1 MNNVKPVQTTSLWHG
16 QTRDELER
24 KIEARQESRSSS
36 VGNEAA
42 VAVSEMQDVAMQDTM
57 EDMSLV
63 LGNRLKG
70 KSRQPFGGDDE
81 KIHRDEMLSSLAEQV
96 AGDKLDSM
104 LAGLQRSGIQ
114 DDLLN
119 LYRQGE
125 MNFSDAALLL
135 AAGASALPLGSKRR
149 KQLSSQLDELLAEQ
163 EDWALLMF
171 ADLEL
176 GSVNQ
181 NALQAMQQIV
191 RQHHKP
197 DQEENPEG
205 LWQWFNKIK
214 DWTDRSRRIRVLL
227 RTFAF
232 ELSSAQ
238 TNEVTARLV
247 TTLLDLKKLLVFL
260 GLEDTARRLANVALI
275 PQDEALSEVL
285 LLIEQRWM
293 YTEWLGNR
301 LQQLKIQES
310 KQVLYLIRLNEIVKF
325 LPDIC
330 FLDVQQRKQI
340 SETIEEYIYQLS

>member
-1 MNNVKPVQTTSLWHG
+1 MNKINSVQPTSLWHG

-24 KIEARQESRSSS
+24 KVETRQESQRTS

-42 VAVSEMQDVAMQDTM
+42 IAVSEMQEVALQDTM

-63 LGNRLKG
+63 LGNRLRG
-70 KSRQPFGGDDE
+70 KSRQALGGDDE
-81 KIHRDEMLSSLAEQV
+81 KINRDEMLSLLAEQV

-104 LAGLQRSGIQ
+104 LSTIQRSGVQ
-114 DDLLN
+114 DDLLS

-125 MNFSDAALLL
+125 MNFSDAALLM
-135 AAGASALPLGSKRR
+135 AAGANALPLGSKRR
-149 KQLSSQLDELLAEQ
+149 KRLSSQLDELLAEQ

-181 NALQAMQQIV
+181 NAMQAMQQIV

-197 DQEENPEG
+197 DQEDNPEG
-205 LWQWFNKIK
+205 LWQWFNRIK

-227 RTFAF
+227 HTFAF

-238 TNEVTARLV
+238 SKEVTARLV
-247 TTLLDLKKLLVFL
+247 TTLMDLKKLLVFL
-260 GLEDTARRLANVALI
+260 GLEDSARRLANVALI
-275 PQDEALSEVL
+275 SQDEALSEVL

-293 YTEWLGNR
+293 YTEWLVNR

-330 FLDVQQRKQI
+330 FLDAQQRKQL
-340 SETIEEYIYQLS
+340 SETIDEYIYQLS